1 LFSRRALILT
11 QPISLVRWLNQ
22 LLLAALMSL
31 IIGAIWWDVP
41 GSDPQLLYSDRPGFH
56 YAGAVLAPW
65 PVLLLTLGEIG
76 RERWSVHRD
85 IRDRLYYR
93 MIYFFTKVSYCH
105 VTVARNFDLDSVG
118 EVSYPQAMRVEI
130 MYRSCE
136 KHSVCV

>member
-1 LFSRRALILT
+1 
-11 QPISLVRWLNQ
+11 
-22 LLLAALMSL
+22 MSL

-93 MIYFFTKVSYCH
+93 MVYFFTKVSYCH
-105 VTVARNFDLDSVG
+105 VTVASKFDLDSVG
-118 EVSYPQAMRVEI
+118 VVSYPQAIFVSI

-136 KHSVCV
+136 KHSVCD